1 MSCLKYHLRQIL
13 CPPNVIILSSRTP
26 HFSSDNSDSCVINS
40 YVVGF
45 RPSLSLNV
53 MLLDEVGKRSVFPS
67 LDSQGSS
74 TGLAQG
80 QHQVRKCFR
89 NCWRSVGW
97 EEGAVSV
104 FLVKAFRRRKW
115 WGKSWPS
122 SGLEVSSQVQSWL
135 HPTWLRIRGALT
147 DHHDLAWPCRWKMNH
162 ECW

>member
-74 TGLAQG
+74 TGLAQRSAPG
-80 QHQVRKCFR
+80 KEVFQELLKVCGMRGRSSECF
-89 NCWRSVGW
+89 
-97 EEGAVSV
+97 
-104 FLVKAFRRRKW
+104 
-115 WGKSWPS
+115 
-122 SGLEVSSQVQSWL
+122 SGESIQEAEVM
-135 HPTWLRIRGALT
+135 G
-147 DHHDLAWPCRWKMNH
+147 
-162 ECW
+162 